1 MADSEEIKEND
12 KDTFNGKINIK
23 DKDSN
28 YLITYTRHLER
39 RLRALESTKNK
50 VEHDLTVAQREL
62 SGSAKN

>member
-39 RLRALESTKNK
+39 RLRALESTK
-50 VEHDLTVAQREL
+50 E
-62 SGSAKN
+62 